1 MNSEKQKKGKDLDQ
15 VSARQ
20 AEIFLVELANL
31 SNHCDVILSFQKR
44 FDEILPYV
52 RERSPFQKAFY
63 PYPPLYSDYFLPAD
77 DEEKYTKVFRVMEPS
92 GINPDE
98 TVISEKPAK
107 KVRRKRSKSTPRKM
121 TASEV
126 LELKAILCQVWVGRD
141 LRTKEY
147 ALFLLQHKAILPV
160 VIASNFP
167 FPLPPPS
174 PFEQCLIYLRRSID
188 RARYCESTDCTTR
201 FFFAQHRN
209 QKYCSDSC
217 ANSSQRELKRQWW
230 AEHGKEIRAQRKAS
244 TPQKKERK

>member
-1 MNSEKQKKGKDLDQ
+1 MNSEKQKKEKDPVQ

-31 SNHCDVILSFQKR
+31 SNHCDVILSFQER
-44 FDEILPYV
+44 FDKILPYV
-52 RERSPFQKAFY
+52 RERSFFQKAFY
-63 PYPPLYSDYFLPAD
+63 PYPPLYSDYFMPTD
-77 DEEKYTKVFRVMEPS
+77 DEEKHPNAFVVMEAS

-98 TVISEKPAK
+98 IAISKEYAK
-107 KVRRKRSKSTPRKM
+107 EVKRKRKRTPRKM
-121 TASEV
+121 KASEV

-188 RARYCESTDCTTR
+188 RARYCENPDCTAR

-217 ANSSQRELKRQWW
+217 ANRSQRELKRLWW
-230 AEHGKEIRAQRKAS
+230 AEHGKELRAQRKAS
-244 TPQKKERK
+244 TP